1 MSSPASPVGKG
12 RAAAFFAEP
21 VVRFFALGVVLFVA
35 HRLFVGDP
43 RTVVVTPAVTAELA
57 RLYQEA
63 NGRLPSADE
72 LAAEVRKWKTDEALF
87 REAKRE
93 HLERDDPG
101 IRTIL
106 VDKMRM
112 RAGFE
117 VPKREP
123 TDAELDA
130 WLAANRSRYE
140 TPPRYDF
147 EFVAFPKTD
156 TRARTELDDFEHALR
171 EGKDPTKLGRSVIG
185 GNLTADDLKERVEPE
200 LAAGICGLAPAGWQR
215 LETPKSFVL
224 ARVKGVDGGVPS
236 RQKLGA
242 RLVADWKR
250 ATQQEAVDRVL
261 APTIARYR
269 FEEQP

>member
-1 MSSPASPVGKG
+1 MSSPASKG
-12 RAAAFFAEP
+12 RAAAFLAEP
-21 VVRFFALGVVLFVA
+21 VVHFFALGVLLFVA
-35 HRLFVGDP
+35 HRLYAGDP
-43 RTVVVTPAVTAELA
+43 RTVVVTPAVKAELA

-63 NGRLPSADE
+63 NGRPPSADE
-72 LAAEVRKWKTDEALF
+72 LSAEVAKWKTDEALF
-87 REAKRE
+87 REAQHE

-101 IRTIL
+101 VRTIL

-112 RAGFE
+112 RAAFE
-117 VPKREP
+117 VPKPEP

-130 WLAANRSRYE
+130 WLAAHRSRYE
-140 TPPRYDF
+140 TPPSYDF
-147 EFVAFPKTD
+147 EFVAFPRAD
-156 TRARTELDDFEHALR
+156 ARARAELDDFDRALR

-200 LAAGICGLAPAGWQR
+200 LAAGIPNLAPGGWQR

-224 ARVKGVDGGVPS
+224 ARVKGVDGGVPT
-236 RQKLGA
+236 RKKLGA

-261 APTIARYR
+261 APRIARYR
-269 FEEQP
+269 FEESP